1 MACAFGKGGRV
12 KDPFMRLDLAGSR
25 GLGRLLGGKNSSPV
39 YFASRWSEVL
49 GPYLAR
55 KVVAESFSGGSL
67 VLTVADPAC
76 RKTVAGLLPQIEK
89 KLRDAFPN
97 VSSVRL
103 G

>member
-1 MACAFGKGGRV
+1 VARAAGEGSV
-12 KDPFMRLDLAGSR
+12 VWKDPFTLDLAGSR

-39 YFASRWSEVL
+39 YFESRWSEVL

-55 KVVAESFSGGSL
+55 KVVPASFSGGRL
-67 VLTVADPAC
+67 VLSVADPAC

-97 VSSVRL
+97 VSGVRL

>member
-1 MACAFGKGGRV
+1 MARAGGEGSV
-12 KDPFMRLDLAGSR
+12 LKDPFTRLDLAGSR
-25 GLGRLLGGKNSSPV
+25 GLGRLLGGKNASPV
-39 YFASRWSEVL
+39 YFQSRWAEVL

-55 KVVAESFSGGSL
+55 KVVPASFSGGRL
-67 VLTVADPAC
+67 VLSVADPAC

-97 VSSVRL
+97 VSGVRL